1 MLPFWPSFV
10 SKESYLAPPHSLMW
24 NFYSLY
30 CVKSLNLLTCLLSAS
45 RGDSFP
51 SIIMLQVLGVPSS
64 ALYGSIY
71 YSGLVF
77 ECSSRSFFLFSC
89 RTAEL
94 CCLSVTHSTLV
105 QVGCWDREHIQHPP
119 GHTAQVHILILKW
132 LPKQCSPMPLLCDLG
147 RHLSDPSQRGTFA
160 IYSARWCWIHNPLDC
175 TYICKQHAGHKH
187 CTHGRHQEHR
197 AKGWCTTLSTRL
209 VFVSR
214 NFTPC
219 SFGVYLGENW

>member
-1 MLPFWPSFV
+1 
-10 SKESYLAPPHSLMW
+10 MW
-24 NFYSLY
+24 NFYSLH

-77 ECSSRSFFLFSC
+77 ECSSSSFFLFSC
-89 RTAEL
+89 RTAGL
-94 CCLSVTHSTLV
+94 CCLSLLLTIPLSRLGVGIGGTSSTIWAHSPGAHTNFEIASQAVSSCATLV
-105 QVGCWDREHIQHPP
+105 WLRE
-119 GHTAQVHILILKW
+119 TLVW
-132 LPKQCSPMPLLCDLG
+132 LQPNI
-147 RHLSDPSQRGTFA
+147 RGTLA
-160 IYSARWCWIHNPLDC
+160 IYSPRWCWIHNPLDC
-175 TYICKQHAGHKH
+175 TYICKQHASHKR
-187 CTHGRHQEHR
+187 CTHRRHQEHR

-209 VFVSR
+209 AFVSR

-219 SFGVYLGENW
+219 SFGVYLRENW